1 MDCPS
6 RARLLLL
13 VFLNIPGWS
22 LKAGFFLSF
31 PHLKR
36 LQNVKNICTYP
47 ITTSATCSSTL
58 GIGSIMISS
67 SSLGLLVLETFSL
80 FWDVEPSSLLTIAAA
95 PGTLRL
101 QDGVEI
107 ALSQGSYQY
116 NIACF
121 SFMGILTWAMW
132 GALVR
137 WKAAGA
143 ALLWVILELSRDA
156 EVTLTEQPL
165 KLQHTKILN
174 QISVRPGWCSS
185 YLMYFW

>member
-1 MDCPS
+1 MIVLQCPKDCNWFKLVNLKLFTSKQKQSSIMFYVTHWHTHYHWFKERASFISDFMDCPS

-13 VFLNIPGWS
+13 DLLNIPGWS

-36 LQNVKNICTYP
+36 SQNVKNICTYP

-80 FWDVEPSSLLTIAAA
+80 FCEVEPSSLLTIAAA

-101 QDGVEI
+101 RDGIEI
-107 ALSQGSYQY
+107 A
-116 NIACF
+116 
-121 SFMGILTWAMW
+121 
-132 GALVR
+132 
-137 WKAAGA
+137 
-143 ALLWVILELSRDA
+143 
-156 EVTLTEQPL
+156 
-165 KLQHTKILN
+165 
-174 QISVRPGWCSS
+174 
-185 YLMYFW
+185 

>member
-1 MDCPS
+1 MFYVTHWHTYFQWFKERASFISDFMDCPS

-13 VFLNIPGWS
+13 VLLNIPGWS

-36 LQNVKNICTYP
+36 LQNVKNICIYP

-67 SSLGLLVLETFSL
+67 SSLGLLVLETLSL

-101 QDGVEI
+101 RDGVEI

-121 SFMGILTWAMW
+121 SFMGILTWAM
-132 GALVR
+132 
-137 WKAAGA
+137 
-143 ALLWVILELSRDA
+143 
-156 EVTLTEQPL
+156 
-165 KLQHTKILN
+165 
-174 QISVRPGWCSS
+174 
-185 YLMYFW
+185 